1 MVRAVR
7 SSSFSSLSF
16 FCSFS
21 FRHSLPQE
29 EAESIP
35 AQDRAQGVSGCYS
48 PSWAVAVVD
57 MGGEVAL
64 GGAGALEGEVAVV
77 DMEVEVALAVAEA
90 LEVEVAMAVASPVE
104 VVETAEEEGAQA
116 GAGDL

>member
-57 MGGEVAL
+57 M
-64 GGAGALEGEVAVV
+64 
-77 DMEVEVALAVAEA
+77 EVEVALAVAEA